1 MLNKTQRTCILGYL
15 YELFCNV
22 RINALYSQIL
32 YVVAFSWFSGCFQ
45 ILMNIYVI
53 SYMNKYISALS
64 IWYVKKL
71 FYLFYIYLRSIR
83 LNSQLYKLLCQGCMV
98 PDIWLDMI
106 DYTFDHNMM
115 EDILKIETEIT
126 IVWLT
131 ISVLNTK
138 TWCFVFSLFLILQ
151 TEIKPSPHTNLDL
164 AFSFNIFDDKTKM
177 LYVNNIQTGS
187 H

>member
-1 MLNKTQRTCILGYL
+1 MSTVIFIYKDKLNNNCLTKHNAHAFLVIYTGYSAIH
-15 YELFCNV
+15 V

-32 YVVAFSWFSGCFQ
+32 YVVAFSLFSGCFQ

-83 LNSQLYKLLCQGCMV
+83 LNSQLHKLLCQGCMV
-98 PDIWLDMI
+98 PDILLDI
-106 DYTFDHNMM
+106 TDYTFDHNMM
-115 EDILKIETEIT
+115 EDILKIKAEIT

-138 TWCFVFSLFLILQ
+138 TWCFVFSLFLIL
-151 TEIKPSPHTNLDL
+151 
-164 AFSFNIFDDKTKM
+164 
-177 LYVNNIQTGS
+177 
-187 H
+187 